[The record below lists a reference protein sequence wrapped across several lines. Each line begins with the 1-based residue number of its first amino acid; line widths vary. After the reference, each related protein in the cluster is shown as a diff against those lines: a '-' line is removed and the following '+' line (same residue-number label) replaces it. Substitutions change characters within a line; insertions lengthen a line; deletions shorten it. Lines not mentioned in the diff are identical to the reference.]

1 MLFRSQGVTDGTSNL
16 DRKFTLLSRLRP
28 YHLHSDDQVL
38 DRAWQHPEIGTPPW
52 RRLAHT
58 CLKCGPA
65 FRRIPLLYGLPSPD
79 PSLVNSYQVAAINL
93 FLTSF
98 RPELYPLDWEYE
110 FRSYSR
116 RFIWPEEWEW
126 HPPDFHPTPGH
137 FCSLDDDEARRSV
150 DALVDRIK
158 NVPRRMVDAWID
170 KQMVPNQPPKIGS
183 HPRGLY
189 PRVISEL
196 EALIAAAEAM
206 QPPPMDKIAAWKAE
220 IAELEKKIDILE
232 QFSKTL
238 P

>member
-1 MLFRSQGVTDGTSNL
+1 
-16 DRKFTLLSRLRP
+16 
-28 YHLHSDDQVL
+28 
-38 DRAWQHPEIGTPPW
+38 
-52 RRLAHT
+52 
-58 CLKCGPA
+58 
-65 FRRIPLLYGLPSPD
+65 
-79 PSLVNSYQVAAINL
+79 
-93 FLTSF
+93 
-98 RPELYPLDWEYE
+98 
-110 FRSYSR
+110 
-116 RFIWPEEWEW
+116 
-126 HPPDFHPTPGH
+126 
-137 FCSLDDDEARRSV
+137 
-150 DALVDRIK
+150 
-158 NVPRRMVDAWID
+158 MVDAWID